1 MNSKQVLDKIIAML
15 SITKKEEVNLTYAKL
30 KDGTI
35 LESPTFDVGE
45 PVEIVSEDGNKTPAP
60 NGEHELILRDEEGKE
75 LIFKII
81 TEEGLIKERENVE
94 LPSEEMGEETVKAE
108 PMPGDVFPKEEKM
121 AEETPLPSGDGV
133 EEEAEPMPGEEG
145 TPFDFK
151 SVADKLS
158 YRIEE
163 LEKKIAKMEDIKE
176 IAEKEVE
183 DMEDEEVLPK
193 LDGAPIEDLQL
204 SAMYKHKNKNKDENP
219 KSSFLSKL
227 YN

>member
-15 SITKKEEVNLTYAKL
+15 SITKKEVTFTYAKL

-133 EEEAEPMPGEEG
+133 EEEADPMAGEEDS
-145 TPFDFK
+145 PFDFK

>member
-15 SITKKEEVNLTYAKL
+15 SVTKKEEVNLTYAKL

-45 PVEIVSEDGNKTPAP
+45 PVEVVSEDGNKTAAP

-75 LIFKII
+75 SIFKII
-81 TEEGLIKERENVE
+81 TEDGLIKERENVE

-121 AEETPLPSGDGV
+121 AEETELPSGDGV
-133 EEEAEPMPGEEG
+133 AEVADPMAGEEG
-145 TPFDFK
+145 SPFDFK

-176 IAEKEVE
+176 IAEKEA
-183 DMEDEEVLPK
+183 DMEDEEKLPK
-193 LDGAPIEDLQL
+193 LDGAPIEDIQL
-204 SAMYKHKNKNKDENP
+204 SQVYKSKNKNKVENAQNT
-219 KSSFLSKL
+219 FLSKL

>member
-81 TEEGLIKERENVE
+81 TEEGLIKERLNVE
-94 LPSEEMGEETVKAE
+94 LPSEDLTEET
-108 PMPGDVFPKEEKM
+108 
-121 AEETPLPSGDGV
+121 
-133 EEEAEPMPGEEG
+133 
-145 TPFDFK
+145 
-151 SVADKLS
+151 
-158 YRIEE
+158 
-163 LEKKIAKMEDIKE
+163 
-176 IAEKEVE
+176 
-183 DMEDEEVLPK
+183 
-193 LDGAPIEDLQL
+193 
-204 SAMYKHKNKNKDENP
+204 
-219 KSSFLSKL
+219 
-227 YN
+227 

>member
-45 PVEIVSEDGNKTPAP
+45 PVEIVSEDGNKTAAP

-75 LIFKII
+75 SIFKII
-81 TEEGLIKERENVE
+81 TEDGLIKERENVE

-133 EEEAEPMPGEEG
+133 EEEADPMPGEEG
-145 TPFDFK
+145 TPFDMKKFE
-151 SVADKLS
+151 DLS

-163 LEKKIAKMEDIKE
+163 LEKKIAKM
-176 IAEKEVE
+176 AEVE
-183 DMEDEEVLPK
+183 IEVKEESTEDEEKLPK

-204 SAMYKHKNKNKDENP
+204 SQVYKSKNKNKVENAQNT
-219 KSSFLSKL
+219 FLSKL

>member
-1 MNSKQVLDKIIAML
+1 MNSKQVLDKIITML
-15 SITKKEEVNLTYAKL
+15 SLNKKEVTFTYAKL

-75 LIFKII
+75 SIFKII

-94 LPSEEMGEETVKAE
+94 LPSEDLAEETVKAE

-133 EEEAEPMPGEEG
+133 EEEADPMAGEEDS
-145 TPFDFK
+145 PFDFK

-176 IAEKEVE
+176 IAEKEA

>member
-1 MNSKQVLDKIIAML
+1 MNSKQVLDKIITML
-15 SITKKEEVNLTYAKL
+15 SLNKKEVTFTYAKL

-45 PVEIVSEDGNKTPAP
+45 PVEVVSEDGNKTPAP

-75 LIFKII
+75 SIFKII

-94 LPSEEMGEETVKAE
+94 LPSEDLAEETVKAE

-133 EEEAEPMPGEEG
+133 EEEADPMAGEEDS
-145 TPFDFK
+145 PFDFK

-176 IAEKEVE
+176 IAEKEE
-183 DMEDEEVLPK
+183 DMEDEEKLPK
-193 LDGAPIEDLQL
+193 LDGAPIEDIQL
-204 SAMYKHKNKNKDENP
+204 SQVYKSKNKNKVENAQNT
-219 KSSFLSKL
+219 FLSKL

>member
-1 MNSKQVLDKIIAML
+1 MNSKQVLDKIITML
-15 SITKKEEVNLTYAKL
+15 SLNKKEVTFTYAKL

-75 LIFKII
+75 SIFKII

-94 LPSEEMGEETVKAE
+94 LPSEDLAEETVKAE

-133 EEEAEPMPGEEG
+133 EEEADPMAGEEDS
-145 TPFDFK
+145 PFDFK

-176 IAEKEVE
+176 IAEKEA
-183 DMEDEEVLPK
+183 DMEDEEKLPK

-204 SAMYKHKNKNKDENP
+204 SQVYKSKNKNKVENAQNT
-219 KSSFLSKL
+219 FLSKL

>member
-15 SITKKEEVNLTYAKL
+15 SITKKEVTFTYAKL

-81 TEEGLIKERENVE
+81 TEEGLIKERLNVE
-94 LPSEEMGEETVKAE
+94 LPSEDLAEETVKAE

-133 EEEAEPMPGEEG
+133 EEEADPMAGEEDS
-145 TPFDFK
+145 PFDFK

-176 IAEKEVE
+176 IAEKEA
-183 DMEDEEVLPK
+183 DMEDEEKLPK

>member
-81 TEEGLIKERENVE
+81 TEEGLIKERLNVE
-94 LPSEEMGEETVKAE
+94 LPSEDLTEETVKAE

-121 AEETPLPSGDGV
+121 GEETPLPSGDGV
-133 EEEAEPMPGEEG
+133 EDEADPMPGEEDS
-145 TPFDFK
+145 PFDMK

-176 IAEKEVE
+176 VAEKVE

-193 LDGAPIEDLQL
+193 LDGAPIEDIQL
-204 SAMYKHKNKNKDENP
+204 SAQYKHKNKNRDENP
-219 KSSFLSKL
+219 KNSFLSKL

>member
-15 SITKKEEVNLTYAKL
+15 SVTKKEEVNLTYAKL

-45 PVEIVSEDGNKTPAP
+45 PVEVVSEDGNKTAAP

-75 LIFKII
+75 SIFKII
-81 TEEGLIKERENVE
+81 TEDGLIKERENVE

-121 AEETPLPSGDGV
+121 AEETELPSGDGV
-133 EEEAEPMPGEEG
+133 AEVADPMAGEEG
-145 TPFDFK
+145 SPFDFK

-176 IAEKEVE
+176 IAEKEA
-183 DMEDEEVLPK
+183 DMEDEEKLPK

-204 SAMYKHKNKNKDENP
+204 SQVYKSKNKNKVENAQNT
-219 KSSFLSKL
+219 FLSKL

>member
-15 SITKKEEVNLTYAKL
+15 SITKKEVTFTYAKL

-45 PVEIVSEDGNKTPAP
+45 PVEVVSEDGNKTAAP

-75 LIFKII
+75 SIFKII
-81 TEEGLIKERENVE
+81 TEDGLIKERENVE

-121 AEETPLPSGDGV
+121 AEETELPSGDGV
-133 EEEAEPMPGEEG
+133 AEVADPMAGEEG
-145 TPFDFK
+145 SPFDFK

-176 IAEKEVE
+176 IAEKEA
-183 DMEDEEVLPK
+183 DMEDEEKLPK
-193 LDGAPIEDLQL
+193 LDGAPIEDIQL
-204 SAMYKHKNKNKDENP
+204 SQVYKSKNKNKVENAQNT
-219 KSSFLSKL
+219 FLSKL

>member
-15 SITKKEEVNLTYAKL
+15 SITKKEVTFTYAKL

-45 PVEIVSEDGNKTPAP
+45 PVEVVSEDGNKTAAP

-75 LIFKII
+75 SIFKII
-81 TEEGLIKERENVE
+81 TEDGLIKERENVE

-133 EEEAEPMPGEEG
+133 EEEADPMAGEEDS
-145 TPFDFK
+145 PFDMK

-176 IAEKEVE
+176 IAEKEA
-183 DMEDEEVLPK
+183 DMEDEEKLPK
-193 LDGAPIEDLQL
+193 LDGAPIEDIQL
-204 SAMYKHKNKNKDENP
+204 SQVYKSKNKNKVENAQNT
-219 KSSFLSKL
+219 FLSKL